1 MLDPNAIKEKIH
13 ELIASY
19 HVALQELQFKI
30 IDGEEHD
37 LELHRCQSIISEIS
51 ELEAYLKAF
60 ESIKEEDE

>member
-1 MLDPNAIKEKIH
+1 MLDPHAIKEKIH
-13 ELIASY
+13 DLIAQY

-30 IDGEEHD
+30 IDNEEHD

-60 ESIKEEDE
+60 MNIKEED